1 MNVKL
6 RQLELIR
13 SQMYM
18 GSFGSI
24 AAALTAVYLFFN
36 VINDAKT
43 SVVWLIAVFFC
54 ALANA
59 VFARST
65 KKITEVKHADSAL
78 KYFAGLV
85 FFTGVVWGMPSLL
98 ITDIT
103 LESKEHIFFL
113 IGVVILA
120 IGMSSAALGSI
131 SAYLPMYYSA
141 ISPLMLIPI
150 YSFATVEDDA
160 FYFLGIAGFLV
171 VYTAA
176 LFLFAFN
183 INKQFIKSIRLE
195 ISNRKLAINYDK
207 QRRIA
212 EGNNRAKSKFLAA
225 ASHDLRQPLQ
235 AMMLFIDQLNI
246 ELTQQTHRQILS
258 KVSKSAESL
267 QELLDTLLDISRLEA
282 GDIEHQQSPVSLQR
296 VFENTAASFDEVA
309 SQQGITLRV
318 APTSLVIESNAVL
331 LQRCLSNLVTNAIKH
346 SKGTKILVGAKRCGK
361 SVSIFVMDNGRGI
374 APEFADDIYS
384 EFYQVDNSGR
394 QRDKGLGLGLSIV
407 KKTCALLGHSIS
419 HQSAVNCYCLFK
431 LTVKR
436 SFDTHIIPYKSMPST
451 VDSLAISAWL
461 VDDDTLILDALTNL
475 LESWGAKVYSAQSSE
490 QVAHMMK
497 QQSAPDLIISDL
509 RLEQG
514 LYGDKLI
521 DLIRENYGV
530 TVPAI
535 ILTGDTAPD
544 CITRANVCDA
554 ILLHKPIKPAK
565 LRMACTKAL
574 S

>member
-24 AAALTAVYLFFN
+24 AAGLTAAYLFFD
-36 VINDAKT
+36 VIDDSQT
-43 SVVWLIAVFFC
+43 VIFWLIAVFIC

-59 VFARST
+59 IFARST
-65 KKITEVKHADSAL
+65 KKITEIKHADSAL

-103 LESKEHIFFL
+103 LDSKEHIFFL

-120 IGMSSAALGSI
+120 IGMSSSALGSI

-141 ISPLMLIPI
+141 ISPLMII
-150 YSFATVEDDA
+150 TVSSFVMVREDA

-183 INKQFIKSIRLE
+183 INQQFIKSIRLE
-195 ISNRKLAINYDK
+195 ISNHKLAKDYDK

-212 EGNNRAKSKFLAA
+212 EANNRAKSKFLAA

-235 AMMLFIDQLNI
+235 AMMLFLDQLNI

-282 GDIEHQQSPVSLQR
+282 GDIDHQKSSVSLQR
-296 VFENTAASFDEVA
+296 VFERTAATLSEVA
-309 SQQGITLRV
+309 SQQDIVLRV
-318 APTSLVIESNAVL
+318 APTSLAIESNAVL
-331 LQRCLSNLVTNAIKH
+331 LQRCLSNLIANAIKH
-346 SKGTKILVGAKRCGK
+346 SKGSKILVGAKRCGK

-374 APEFADDIYS
+374 AAEFAEEIYS

-419 HQSAVNCYCLFK
+419 HQSAVNRYCLFK
-431 LTVKR
+431 LMVKR
-436 SFDTHIIPYKSMPST
+436 SLDTKFIPQTYMPSS
-451 VDSLAISAWL
+451 VDSMAIAVWV
-461 VDDDTLILDALTNL
+461 VDDDALILDALTSL
-475 LESWGAKVYSAQSSE
+475 LNSWGAKVFSAQSSA
-490 QVAHMMK
+490 QVEHMMR
-497 QQSAPDLIISDL
+497 QQAAPDLLISDL

-521 DLIRENYGV
+521 GLVRAHYSAA
-530 TVPAI
+530 VPAI
-535 ILTGDTAPD
+535 ILTGDTAPN
-544 CITRANVCDA
+544 CITRANACDA

>member
-1 MNVKL
+1 NVKL

-24 AAALTAVYLFFN
+24 AAGLTAAYLFFD
-36 VINDAKT
+36 VIDDSQT
-43 SVVWLIAVFFC
+43 VIFWLISVFIC

-59 VFARST
+59 IFARST

-98 ITDIT
+98 ISDID
-103 LESKEHIFFL
+103 LNSKEHIFFL

-150 YSFATVEDDA
+150 FSFATVQDNA

-183 INKQFIKSIRLE
+183 INQQFIKSIRLE
-195 ISNRKLAINYDK
+195 ISNHKLAKDYDK

-212 EGNNRAKSKFLAA
+212 ETNNRAKSKFLAA

-235 AMMLFIDQLNI
+235 AMMLFLDQLNI
-246 ELTQQTHRQILS
+246 ELTQQKHRQILS

-282 GDIEHQQSPVSLQR
+282 GDIDHQKSPVLLQR
-296 VFENTAASFDEVA
+296 VFENTVASFDEVA
-309 SQQGITLRV
+309 SLHDIRLCIV
-318 APTSLVIESNAVL
+318 PTSLVIESNAVL
-331 LQRCLSNLVTNAIKH
+331 LQRCLSNLITNAIKH
-346 SKGTKILVGAKRCGK
+346 SRGSKILVGAKRCGK
-361 SVSIFVMDNGRGI
+361 SASIFVMDNGRGI
-374 APEFADDIYS
+374 AAECADDIYS

-419 HQSAVNCYCLFK
+419 HQSAVNRYCLFK

-436 SFDTHIIPYKSMPST
+436 SLESQITPPKSMPLT
-451 VDSLAISAWL
+451 VDSMAITAWV
-461 VDDDTLILDALTNL
+461 VDDDALILDALTSL
-475 LESWGAKVYSAQSSE
+475 LESWGATVFSAHSSE
-490 QVAHMMK
+490 QVK
-497 QQSAPDLIISDL
+497 QMTKQLAAPDLIISDL
-509 RLEQG
+509 RLEEG

-521 DLIRENYGV
+521 GLVRGHYGI

-544 CITRANVCDA
+544 CITRANECDA

-565 LRMACTKAL
+565 LRVACAKAL

>member
-24 AAALTAVYLFFN
+24 AAGLTAAYLFFDVIDDSQTVISWLTAVF
-36 VINDAKT
+36 I
-43 SVVWLIAVFFC
+43 C

-59 VFARST
+59 IFARST
-65 KKITEVKHADSAL
+65 KKITEIKHADSAL

-103 LESKEHIFFL
+103 LDSKEHIFFL

-120 IGMSSAALGSI
+120 IGMSSSALGSI
-131 SAYLPMYYSA
+131 TAYLPMYYSA
-141 ISPLMLIPI
+141 IAPLMII
-150 YSFATVEDDA
+150 TVTSFVMVREDA

-183 INKQFIKSIRLE
+183 INQQFIKSIRLE
-195 ISNRKLAINYDK
+195 ISNHKLAKDYDK

-212 EGNNRAKSKFLAA
+212 EANNRAKSKFLAA

-235 AMMLFIDQLNI
+235 AMMLFLDQLNI

-267 QELLDTLLDISRLEA
+267 QALLDTLLDISRLEA
-282 GDIEHQQSPVSLQR
+282 GDIDHQKSPVSLQR
-296 VFENTAASFDEVA
+296 VFENTIASFDEVA
-309 SQQGITLRV
+309 AQHDIRLRIV
-318 APTSLVIESNAVL
+318 PTSLVIESNAVL
-331 LQRCLSNLVTNAIKH
+331 LKRCLSNLITNAIKH
-346 SKGTKILVGAKRCGK
+346 SKGSKILVGAKRCGK

-374 APEFADDIYS
+374 AAEFADDIYS
-384 EFYQVDNSGR
+384 EFYQVDNYGR

-419 HQSAVNCYCLFK
+419 HQSEVNRYCLFK
-431 LTVKR
+431 LSVKR
-436 SFDTHIIPYKSMPST
+436 CFGSQIAQQNTMPT
-451 VDSLAISAWL
+451 AVDSMTITAWV
-461 VDDDTLILDALTNL
+461 VDDDTLILDALTSL
-475 LESWGAKVYSAQSSE
+475 LESWGATVYSAQSSE
-490 QVAHMMK
+490 QVEQMMK
-497 QQSAPDLIISDL
+497 KLTAPELIISDL

-521 DLIRENYGV
+521 DLVRENYRV

-544 CITRANVCDA
+544 CITRANACDA

-565 LRMACTKAL
+565 LRMAFTKAL